1 MGRAHAQQKTT
12 PTRFGGGVLT
22 PQDVHTLAWLL
33 PKDKFNR
40 MCQEISGHI
49 EVLSVHALGGDGS

>member
-1 MGRAHAQQKTT
+1 MLSKKPHLLDL
-12 PTRFGGGVLT
+12 GGGVLT